1 MPCYR
6 CGTRQIDP
14 ERGSSPWRRGVRTDR
29 QVLICPDCQASA
41 DWIADLDRCRECT
54 SVHLVRRLGEVECRD
69 CGSVAEAGVSPV
81 RATTLGGL
89 EHADA
94 RLGFRL
100 GARLGVPLA
109 AADVAGMAASQDL
122 QHGPALSPGQVPVPP
137 SPASV
142 PPGPASVPPGPAS
155 VLVGPASVLVGPA
168 SVPPSLADEV
178 EEALARVFGR
188 AARASGISAA
198 DT

>member
-29 QVLICPDCQASA
+29 QVLICPDCQSSA

-69 CGSVAEAGVSPV
+69 CGSVAESGVAPV
-81 RATTLGGL
+81 RAATLGGL
-89 EHADA
+89 EHAEA
-94 RLGFRL
+94 RFGVRR
-100 GARLGVPLA
+100 GAQLA
-109 AADVAGMAASQDL
+109 AADVGGMAPRQDVP
-122 QHGPALSPGQVPVPP
+122 HGPALSLGQASIQPGPAAVQPGPVSAPP
-137 SPASV
+137 RAASV
-142 PPGPASVPPGPAS
+142 PLRAASAS
-155 VLVGPASVLVGPA
+155 
-168 SVPPSLADEV
+168 PSLADEV

-188 AARASGISAA
+188 AARPSGMSPA